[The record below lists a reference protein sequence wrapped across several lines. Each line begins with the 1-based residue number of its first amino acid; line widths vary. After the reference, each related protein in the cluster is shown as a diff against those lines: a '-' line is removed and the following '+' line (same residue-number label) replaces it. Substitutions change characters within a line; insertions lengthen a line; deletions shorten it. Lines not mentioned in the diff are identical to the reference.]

1 MKRAKRPT
9 LKEKKQKFKTI
20 RNWVEDKRK
29 RKAQELN
36 SSLKSIALDNDV

>member
-1 MKRAKRPT
+1 MKRKKRTT
-9 LKEKKQKFKTI
+9 LAEKRAKFKTI
-20 RNWVEDKRK
+20 RNWLEDKRK